1 MISIVKYNIAY
12 ITNIWYTLPDSFVM
26 FWKKYLMLVEAALFV
41 QKYSKNSKILL
52 QFKITVF
59 YLNTF
64 KTRIYS
70 CDVKADFQQQVLLH
84 SSVSNDPLEIDTRDT
99 FLFIINVENS
109 FVS

>member
-1 MISIVKYNIAY
+1 
-12 ITNIWYTLPDSFVM
+12 
-26 FWKKYLMLVEAALFV
+26 MLHLFG
-41 QKYSKNSKILL
+41 QKYSKNSKIIL

-70 CDVKADFQQQVLLH
+70 CDVKADFQQQILLH

-99 FLFIINVENS
+99 FLFINVENS
-109 FVS
+109 FGFLISLVETVINFFMMLC